1 MEQPL
6 DQYQHTSPTTAQVAH
21 RPTLEGW
28 RGEPPS
34 CGPTHTSPLTE
45 WQLDRR
51 TPWVSSY
58 CCGNQS
64 RPGTFRG
71 KATLPPLGPPALYS
85 LVAVSLDRVNILFQK
100 LHPTI
105 KQYYSLFWKDIT
117 GEKKTS
123 PNIMGLQRLG
133 ELQNPTM
140 VRFKRAPIFWWKYHF
155 HSFLVVEAPDIF
167 TLHR

>member
-1 MEQPL
+1 MKKKSENIFLQGKLCHLMQQPL

-71 KATLPPLGPPALYS
+71 KATLPPLGPPALS
-85 LVAVSLDRVNILFQK
+85 RLMCLSTDRDG
-100 LHPTI
+100 
-105 KQYYSLFWKDIT
+105 ST
-117 GEKKTS
+117 GSTCCLKKCIPEPHSVTLCLRTQDRWEKKTHI
-123 PNIMGLQRLG
+123 PNR
-133 ELQNPTM
+133 
-140 VRFKRAPIFWWKYHF
+140 
-155 HSFLVVEAPDIF
+155 PD
-167 TLHR
+167 TDNN